1 MWLSDNYDPLN
12 LGQYDYVII
21 DCHPDFSTA
30 TKNAII
36 VSHDILSPITPSEH
50 GYNAKF
56 NLEERIDE
64 FKKEAI
70 DYTTRK
76 SYVTAQLWFVAN
88 MIKHNT
94 RSSHDLMDAL
104 KAERE
109 KGDNSCIATIPE
121 KELFNRSTLDRESI
135 AKMAEDHTIYNRQRD
150 FFDDI
155 DKTFAKIT
163 DKL

>member
-1 MWLSDNYDPLN
+1 
-12 LGQYDYVII
+12 
-21 DCHPDFSTA
+21 
-30 TKNAII
+30 
-36 VSHDILSPITPSEH
+36 
-50 GYNAKF
+50 
-56 NLEERIDE
+56 
-64 FKKEAI
+64 
-70 DYTTRK
+70 
-76 SYVTAQLWFVAN
+76 

-150 FFDDI
+150 FFDYI